1 MGLTLSEK
9 IIKNH
14 LISGSMAR
22 GEEIG
27 IKIDQTLVQDA
38 TGTVSYLEFEGMGV
52 DKVKTEL
59 SVTYVDHNLLQTGFE
74 NADDHL
80 YLQTVSQKYGIY
92 FSKAGNGICHQVH
105 LERFSEVGK
114 TLLGADSHTPTCGG
128 VGMLAIGAGGL
139 EVACAMAGEPFYFIM
154 PKIVKVELRGKPNQ
168 WVTAK
173 DVILKMLMQLT
184 VKGGV
189 GKIFEY
195 VGEGIKYFSVPERS
209 SITNM
214 GAELGAL
221 TSIFPSDEITKEY
234 FVAQNRIDKWRQYL
248 PDDDAKYDEE
258 IIIDLSELEPL
269 IACPHSPDNVKPVR
283 EIAGVKI
290 NQVNIGSCTNSSY
303 MDLMKV
309 AKILKNHKIHPEVSF
324 TVSPG
329 SFQVL
334 RMLSEEGGL
343 ADIIKAGARILEAG
357 CGPCI
362 GMGQAPPSGGVSLR
376 SFNRNFEGR
385 SGTYDAKVYLS
396 SVETC
401 TVSAIK
407 GEITDPRTFGK
418 DIKIPLPKSF
428 IIDDTLIIKP
438 SSEFSSIQVRRGPN
452 IKPLPVF
459 ESCVNEYS
467 GPVLIKVGDNIST
480 DHILPAGAKILPLR
494 SNIPAISEFVFSRID
509 SGFVKRAKEKKGG
522 FIVGGYHYGQ
532 GSSREHAAIA
542 PYYLGVRYVISK
554 SFATIHFVNL
564 INFCILPLQFVN
576 PNDYDK
582 IDQDDTLELHNIIYN
597 LKNNINEFIVINKT
611 KGVNIPVKTNLSKR
625 QISIYLSGGLLNY
638 VKCKDNN

>member
-1 MGLTLSEK
+1 
-9 IIKNH
+9 
-14 LISGSMAR
+14 
-22 GEEIG
+22 
-27 IKIDQTLVQDA
+27 
-38 TGTVSYLEFEGMGV
+38 
-52 DKVKTEL
+52 
-59 SVTYVDHNLLQTGFE
+59 
-74 NADDHL
+74 
-80 YLQTVSQKYGIY
+80 
-92 FSKAGNGICHQVH
+92 
-105 LERFSEVGK
+105 
-114 TLLGADSHTPTCGG
+114 
-128 VGMLAIGAGGL
+128 
-139 EVACAMAGEPFYFIM
+139 
-154 PKIVKVELRGKPNQ
+154 
-168 WVTAK
+168 
-173 DVILKMLMQLT
+173 
-184 VKGGV
+184 
-189 GKIFEY
+189 
-195 VGEGIKYFSVPERS
+195 
-209 SITNM
+209 
-214 GAELGAL
+214 
-221 TSIFPSDEITKEY
+221 
-234 FVAQNRIDKWRQYL
+234 
-248 PDDDAKYDEE
+248 
-258 IIIDLSELEPL
+258 
-269 IACPHSPDNVKPVR
+269 
-283 EIAGVKI
+283 
-290 NQVNIGSCTNSSY
+290 
-303 MDLMKV
+303 MKV